1 MHYGCPNLDCS
12 FYQKK
17 DHLIKDGTFWR
28 ANDSRLIQ
36 RYKCSHCGRRF
47 SNATYSLAKGQKKRR
62 VNETVRKL
70 LGSCVSMRRIAKLLS
85 IRQITVKRKLLFLA
99 EQARMNHAQFLDSIK
114 GTVEHMQFDDMI
126 TSEHTKLKPLTISL
140 AVDVKTRK
148 ILGAETDAIPAFGRL
163 AELSRKKYGYRKS
176 QHQTTLTNLFE
187 RIKFVIKKG
196 SLIQSDEHSAY
207 PPFVKKYFNTCEHR
221 RHKGGRG
228 CIVGQGEL
236 KKLHYDPLFI
246 LNHTCG
252 MLRANM
258 NRLARKTWC
267 TTKDPQMLKNHLD
280 LFIDFYNN
288 DLLLKI

>member
-1 MHYGCPNLDCS
+1 MDIE
-12 FYQKK
+12 K
-17 DHLIKDGTFWR
+17 
-28 ANDSRLIQ
+28 A
-36 RYKCSHCGRRF
+36 
-47 SNATYSLAKGQKKRR
+47 
-62 VNETVRKL
+62 
-70 LGSCVSMRRIAKLLS
+70 
-85 IRQITVKRKLLFLA
+85 
-99 EQARMNHAQFLDSIK
+99 
-114 GTVEHMQFDDMI
+114 
-126 TSEHTKLKPLTISL
+126 
-140 AVDVKTRK
+140 
-148 ILGAETDAIPAFGRL
+148 
-163 AELSRKKYGYRKS
+163 
-176 QHQTTLTNLFE
+176 NLFE

-236 KKLHYDPLFI
+236 KKLHYDPLFF

-288 DLLLKI
+288 DLLLKN